1 MANILNEVQNF
12 VVGKL
17 SSDSELSGNCAFIAE
32 NKKDIEYEIKNAL
45 GRQGI
50 CGIVMTPKAL
60 YAGKFEDQSLVWQLD
75 ELEIDI
81 VENVA
86 VNRGKKYGN
95 YMTGQD
101 IAMQMFNVLCPLSG
115 ESEGQFSPVSLEEGE
130 DNGLLVNRCVFKCLV
145 HGGAEEPG
153 PSPEPP
159 LQFSAVK
166 LFAEEPPLD
175 VTRKDGWIWPSGD

>member
-1 MANILNEVQNF
+1 M
-12 VVGKL
+12 GKL

-32 NKKDIEYEIKNAL
+32 NKKDIEYEIKSAL